1 MAINDILA
9 QVGDAQDF
17 IVEIPAGNASY
28 TPEDV
33 LLKSNG
39 AILCADD
46 QIKTVANELVEASR
60 HMYEVFGMELSFRLS
75 FRDDTSNSYDEI
87 FY

>member
-39 AILCADD
+39 AILCA
-46 QIKTVANELVEASR
+46 
-60 HMYEVFGMELSFRLS
+60 EVPAVTGG
-75 FRDDTSNSYDEI
+75 NI
-87 FY
+87 FIMSE